1 MIESPVAVTF
11 ELLLASIAK
20 LEHSDKHK
28 LWEYLDAELFEEDD
42 NDKLHAEAIASIQAS
57 YADYEAGDYLT
68 IQEYRAQRVRK
79 SA

>member
-11 ELLLASIAK
+11 ETLLASIEK
-20 LEHSDKHK
+20 LGQSDKHK
-28 LWEYLDAELFEEDD
+28 LWEYLDAELFDD
-42 NDKLHAEAIASIQAS
+42 DELDAESIAAIQAS

-68 IQEYRAQRVRK
+68 IQDYRAQRVRK

>member
-11 ELLLASIAK
+11 ETLLASIDK
-20 LEHSDKHK
+20 LGQSDKHK
-28 LWEYLDAELFEEDD
+28 LWEYLDVELFDD
-42 NDKLHAEAIASIQAS
+42 DDELDAESIAAIQAS

>member
-1 MIESPVAVTF
+1 MIEIPVAVTF
-11 ELLLASIAK
+11 EVLLDSIAK
-20 LEHSDKHK
+20 LGRSDKHK
-28 LWEYLDAELFEEDD
+28 LWEYLDAELFDD
-42 NDKLHAEAIASIQAS
+42 NDDELDAESIAAIQAS

>member
-1 MIESPVAVTF
+1 MIDSPVAVTF
-11 ELLLASIAK
+11 ETLLASISK
-20 LEHSDKHK
+20 LGQSDKHK
-28 LWEYLDAELFEEDD
+28 LWEYLDVELFDDDDELDEES
-42 NDKLHAEAIASIQAS
+42 IAAIQAS